1 MAKRKH
7 QRIQMDPLHPERER
21 LALRGNYGLALPCV
35 GGLWEKNNT
44 HWNYEVAISE
54 YEPQLNN
61 IPGQKP
67 RVKFYPLPSKWIS
80 WDELHRDYH
89 YVGKGSITMRDEVSK
104 LEGDK

>member
-1 MAKRKH
+1 MAKRKY
-7 QRIQMDPLHPERER
+7 QRSHIAFPHPEHTP
-21 LALRGNYGLALPCV
+21 LASRGNYNLALPCV
-35 GGLWEKNNT
+35 GGLWKNKDGVL
-44 HWNYEVAISE
+44 HEVVISE

-80 WDELHRDYH
+80 WDELHKDYC